1 MGGCTGSTCLK
12 NAEGVCACC
21 SMINVLLCGCKMHP
35 VIYSGAASVLPGCVE
50 CCEVREVCLLAN
62 SDTGQ
67 RLRVSKDGIEVV
79 ANSVSVL
86 STRGVARP
94 D

>member
-1 MGGCTGSTCLK
+1 LRLLF
-12 NAEGVCACC
+12 NAIDG
-21 SMINVLLCGCKMHP
+21 LLCGCNVHP
-35 VIYSGAASVLPGCVE
+35 VFYSGSASVLPGCVE
-50 CCEVREVCLLAN
+50 CCEVREVRLLPN
-62 SDTGQ
+62 PDIGQ